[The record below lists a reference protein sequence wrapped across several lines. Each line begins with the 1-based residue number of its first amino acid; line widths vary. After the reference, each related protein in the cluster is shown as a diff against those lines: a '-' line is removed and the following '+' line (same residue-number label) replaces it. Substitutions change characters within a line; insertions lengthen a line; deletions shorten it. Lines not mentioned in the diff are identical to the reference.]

1 MKRARPALDLEALTA
16 IVEQTRS
23 RALNETEHRAL
34 EAALARL
41 AELACELEKKRTSI
55 QRLQQLLFGAKT
67 EKTENVLPHPPSEQN
82 TEPSTTGDGEGSGE
96 AAEKKEKTRPGH
108 GRNGAEDYPGAEQVE
123 VKHPALSAG
132 EACPLADCEG
142 RLSRLRDPGVIL
154 RVRGTPPL
162 SATLYSLEKLRCS
175 LCGTLFT
182 APPPEGIAEHKYEVT
197 AASMIACL
205 KYGAGFPF
213 NRLEKLQDNLGIPL
227 PASTQWD
234 IVHALCLG
242 IKPAWEA
249 LLEAAAQG
257 EVLHNDDTPMKILEL
272 MGQRG
277 QPQGQSPDAGGR
289 SGIFTSGVLSKH
301 PDHSIALFFTGRQHA
316 GENLQSVLEQRSRE
330 LGPPIQMCDGLSRNL
345 PKELQTLLANCLS
358 HGRRYF
364 VDVVANFPDECR
376 FVLETL
382 GTVYTHDARARDE
395 NLSPEERLLLH
406 QRQSGP
412 PMEALRKW
420 LKCQID
426 EHRVEP
432 NSGVGQ
438 AITYM
443 RNHWQALT
451 LFLRAPGAPLDNN
464 ICERLLKKAIL
475 HRKNALFYKTQNG
488 ARVGDLFMSLIHTAE
503 LSGVNA
509 FDYLCT
515 LQRHST
521 QLHQDPA
528 QWMPWNYQQTL
539 QRIAAQP

>member
-1 MKRARPALDLEALTA
+1 MTRTRKALDLEALTA
-16 IVEQTRS
+16 ILEQSRS
-23 RALNETEHRAL
+23 RALNDAEHRAL

-41 AELACELEKKRTSI
+41 AELTGELEKKRTSI
-55 QRLQQLLFGAKT
+55 QRLRQLLFGAKT
-67 EKTENVLPHPPSEQN
+67 EKTENVLPHPPSEEN
-82 TEPSTTGDGEGSGE
+82 TEPSTTGDAQGPGEEGD
-96 AAEKKEKTRPGH
+96 KKKKTRPGH
-108 GRNGAEDYPGAEQVE
+108 GRKGAEDYPGAEQVE

-132 EACPLADCEG
+132 EACPLAGCEG
-142 RLSRLRDPGVIL
+142 RLYRLRDPGVIL

-162 SATLYSLEKLRCS
+162 AATLYRLEKLRCS

-182 APPPEGIAEHKYEVT
+182 APPPEGIAERKYEVT

-234 IVHALCLG
+234 IVHAASVR
-242 IKPAWEA
+242 IQPALEA
-249 LLEAAAQG
+249 LIDAAAQG

-277 QPQGQSPDAGGR
+277 HPQGESPDAAER

-316 GENLQSVLEQRSRE
+316 GENLENVLEQRSSQ
-330 LGPPIQMCDGLSRNL
+330 LDPPIQMCDGLSRNL
-345 PKELQTLLANCLS
+345 PKALQTLLANCLA

-382 GTVYTHDARARDE
+382 GSVYTHDARARDE
-395 NLSPEERLLLH
+395 NLSPEERLLWH
-406 QRQSGP
+406 QQQSGP
-412 PMEALRKW
+412 PMKALRKW

-426 EHRVEP
+426 EHSVEP
-432 NSGVGQ
+432 NSGLGE
-438 AITYM
+438 AISYM
-443 RNHWQALT
+443 LKHWQELT
-451 LFLRAPGAPLDNN
+451 LFLRVPGAPLDNN
-464 ICERLLKKAIL
+464 ICERALKKAIL

-509 FDYLCT
+509 FDYLCA
-515 LQRHST
+515 LQRHAT
-521 QLHQDPA
+521 ELLQDPVP
-528 QWMPWNYQQTL
+528 WMPWNYQQTL
-539 QRIAAQP
+539 QRIADQP